1 MTQPKLLLRF
11 TAILLA
17 IAVFLPFSCNK
28 DDDPINPNAQLIVSP
43 EDIMLNDNEEGKI
56 FLSVQPKSSVG
67 WQVAGKPNW
76 IKVSPES
83 GTYGGQIQELILTPQ
98 PAGLP
103 QGTQVGVIE
112 IISDGAGKASV
123 TVQLSVGAH
132 PKAEMAPPTLNFPAG
147 TDQQTLTVTNT
158 GTGFLTGNLT
168 SPASWVG
175 FQPSSFS
182 LSSGSSQIVLVTVNR
197 EGLAIGALQSAAIF
211 QSNAENG
218 PLSTALNLT
227 VPESGLMTA
236 SNDSLLF
243 NYFVDTRTTWLRNS
257 GNTTF
262 QWNAGANQSFLQIS
276 PTSGT
281 LAVGDSVK
289 LTIDVLRNSFA
300 NTNTYAAAI
309 SVQNNK
315 GESLDI
321 PVAVRHFK
329 EEKWLLTGHIVD
341 AEYDRSSDKIIAVT
355 ESPNQLLRID
365 PATQTIQTV
374 ALNYVPTCV
383 SVAPNGNF
391 AAVGHNAAFS
401 YVNLNTLSV
410 QQAYAITTDALDIV
424 FAPNNWV
431 YVFPRQDQWENI
443 RCINLSTGNETLH
456 TGNSIYAGT
465 RAKLHPSGNYIY
477 GANNGLSPSDF
488 EKYGISGGTAQYL
501 YDSPYHGDYAFS
513 GDLWFAD
520 DGARIFARSRNVF
533 KSSTLQSNDMTY
545 NGALAGE
552 GAVVTLDHSTA
563 ANRIYTVFTDNM
575 FFWDLKPDNQVR
587 RYDAQF
593 LAFQGTA
600 TLPDFL
606 VPDGSGGGT
615 TVISRG
621 YFGFFN
627 AAGNKFYVL
636 AKAHED
642 SGLVNDWALV
652 SLDVQ

>member
-1 MTQPKLLLRF
+1 MQQKSILRLAAF
-11 TAILLA
+11 LLA
-17 IAVFLPFSCNK
+17 ALLLPFSCKK
-28 DDDPINPNAQLIVSP
+28 DEDPSDPNAQLIVSP
-43 EDIMLNDNEEGKI
+43 ENVMLNDNEEGKI
-56 FLSVQPKSSVG
+56 FLSVQPKSTVS
-67 WQVAGKPNW
+67 WQVAGKPDW
-76 IKVSPES
+76 MDVSPES
-83 GTYGGQIQELILTPQ
+83 GTYSGQIQELKLMPQ
-98 PAGLP
+98 PTGLP
-103 QGTQVGVIE
+103 EGTQVGIIE

-123 TVQLSVGAH
+123 TVQLSIGAH
-132 PKAEMAPPTLNFPAG
+132 PKAEVSPQTLNFPAG
-147 TDQQTLTVTNT
+147 TDQQTLTVTNI

-168 SPASWVG
+168 SPASWVS

-182 LSSGSSQIVLVTVNR
+182 LSSGSSQVVLVTVNR
-197 EGLAIGALQSAAIF
+197 EGLAIGSLQSAAIF
-211 QSNAENG
+211 ESNAENG
-218 PLSTALNLT
+218 PQGASITLT
-227 VPESGLMTA
+227 VPESGLITA

-243 NYFVDTRTTWLRNS
+243 NYFVDTRTTWLRNG
-257 GNTTF
+257 GNTAF
-262 QWNAGANQSFLQIS
+262 QWNASANQSFLQMNPS
-276 PTSGT
+276 SGT
-281 LAVGDSVK
+281 LAPGDSVK
-289 LTIDVLRNSFA
+289 LTIDALRNTFGNSS
-300 NTNTYAAAI
+300 TYTAAI

-329 EEKWLLTGHIVD
+329 EEKWLLAGSIVD

-355 ESPNQLLRID
+355 ESPNQLLRLD
-365 PATQTIQTV
+365 PTTQTIQTV

-410 QQAYAITTDALDIV
+410 QQVYAITTDALDIV
-424 FAPNNWV
+424 LAPNNWV

-443 RCINLSTGNETLH
+443 RCVNLSTGNETLH
-456 TGNSIYAGT
+456 AGNSIYAGT

-488 EKYGISGGTAQYL
+488 EKYNIAGGTAQYL
-501 YDSPYHGDYAFS
+501 YDSPYHGDYEFA

-533 KSSTLQSNDMTY
+533 KSSTLQNNDMTY
-545 NGALAGE
+545 NGALVGE
-552 GAVVTLDHSTA
+552 GGVVTLDHSTA
-563 ANRIYTVFTDNM
+563 ANRIYSVFSDGM
-575 FFWDLKPDNQVR
+575 WFWDLKPGNQVR

-593 LAFQGTA
+593 LAFQGTM

-606 VPDGSGGGT
+606 VPDGTGGGKLA
-615 TVISRG
+615 ISRG

-627 AAGNKFYVL
+627 AAGNKFHILV
-636 AKAHED
+636 KAHED
-642 SGLVNDWALV
+642 AGAVNEWALV